1 MKEITKIGDRV
12 LYVDTDSMVF
22 ESKKNEYEPKTGE
35 YLGQLTNELHDGN
48 YIEEFVSAGPKNYC
62 YKLNNGKT
70 NALVK
75 GFQLNNTTAK
85 KINFET
91 IKEVV
96 TEDQSKTIITEQ
108 LRFSRDKVNWTNS
121 TSVINKRYG
130 LVYDKRI
137 LFDDFKTLLPFGW
150 RE

>member
-1 MKEITKIGDRV
+1 MTI
-12 LYVDTDSMVF
+12 
-22 ESKKNEYEPKTGE
+22 
-35 YLGQLTNELHDGN
+35 
-48 YIEEFVSAGPKNYC
+48 
-62 YKLNNGKT
+62 
-70 NALVK
+70 ALVK